1 MSFETESYKMDKMQT
16 PLLAVK
22 TLKFYHENFW
32 FSDGFHTKNGDI
44 NDKLQQK
51 TKTKTLK
58 TFLK

>member
-1 MSFETESYKMDKMQT
+1 MDKMQT
-16 PLLAVK
+16 PLLVVK